1 MSEHLD
7 SRLEPEQQSK
17 LSPRVY
23 VASLSDYNAGRL
35 HGAWINADQPA
46 DGLQVAVSEMLAASP
61 EPIAE
66 EWAIHDYE
74 DFGSVRLSEY
84 EDLVSVS
91 RLGRGIAKHGRPFA
105 AWAATRDSFD
115 GEALDEFE
123 EGYLGTYDSIE
134 AYAEQL
140 LDDVGATAELS
151 KVPEWLQPYL
161 SLDVAAFANDLVL
174 GGDVRAVADDEGVHV
189 FDGRM

>member
-7 SRLEPEQQSK
+7 DRQEPEK
-17 LSPRVY
+17 RPELKPRVY

-35 HGAWINADQPA
+35 HGDWIAANQTVDE
-46 DGLQVAVSEMLAASP
+46 LHEAVSAMLGRSS

-74 DFGSVRLSEY
+74 DFGAVRLSEY
-84 EDLVSVS
+84 EDLASVS
-91 RLGRGIAKHGRPFA
+91 RLGRGIAKHGRAFV

-115 GEALDEFE
+115 GEALDDFE

-140 LDDVGATAELS
+140 LDDVGATEELS
-151 KVPEWLQPYL
+151 KVPEWLQSYL
-161 SLDVAAFANDLVL
+161 SLDVAGFANDLVL
-174 GGDVRAVADDEGVHV
+174 GGDIRAVADDEGVHV